1 MIIMKLVSLQIL
13 RILLNGERLSA
24 IEIAKKLKVNPS
36 STSRALNELRAKNL
50 IEQNRGVIT
59 LNSSPLLDSLK
70 AAAGKY
76 RLDGILQERRER
88 IILEVVNGWSC

>member
-36 STSRALNELRAKNL
+36 STSRALNELRGKNL

-76 RLDGILQERRER
+76 RLEGILQESREK
-88 IILEVVNGWSC
+88 IIF